1 MGKLRRLAPCESLT
15 LSSSL
20 LRPKKSIEEMATFRG
35 TQGLLF
41 NLQGDFSTCGS
52 EHRDHN
58 GFLWRDVFLT
68 SKNSGDTVH
77 GDPDVGFHAKLSE
90 HGPGQCWIQN
100 YTIYLSCGGTC
111 CIIFLSSNV
120 SISLFFLLDF
130 CGAFF
135 QAIYGRERQPTFCQ
149 NGVSYC
155 KLALVLKQEVAKVG
169 YVIAGGKWNKC
180 Y

>member
-1 MGKLRRLAPCESLT
+1 MGKLRRLAPCESLS

-35 TQGLLF
+35 TKGLLF

-68 SKNSGDTVH
+68 SKKSGDTVH

-100 YTIYLSCGGTC
+100 YKIYLSCGGTC
-111 CIIFLSSNV
+111 CIIFLSSDV
-120 SISLFFLLDF
+120 SISLFFLAGFLW
-130 CGAFF
+130 CFF
-135 QAIYGRERQPTFCQ
+135 PGNLWSRKATNFLPEW
-149 NGVSYC
+149 C